1 MCISSEKQ
9 NEIPKNIPIDMIF
22 KLTWA
27 NADDASIT
35 SFMNIVYEVTLIEEI
50 VVELD
55 YSTDSPR
62 TRAKINENVVID
74 TVKSTSKGLSLFADS
89 SYFLQDPKA
98 GSNGLTYR
106 WECTGSG
113 SVLLA
118 EYCDKWIG
126 SPVLYIPNKVP
137 TNYNLIGTKI

>member
-1 MCISSEKQ
+1 METKSPNEWFSESQKNGNSFKMCISSEKQ

-74 TVKSTSKGLSLFADS
+74 TVKSTLCR
-89 SYFLQDPKA
+89 Q
-98 GSNGLTYR
+98 
-106 WECTGSG
+106 
-113 SVLLA
+113 
-118 EYCDKWIG
+118 
-126 SPVLYIPNKVP
+126 
-137 TNYNLIGTKI
+137 LILPARP